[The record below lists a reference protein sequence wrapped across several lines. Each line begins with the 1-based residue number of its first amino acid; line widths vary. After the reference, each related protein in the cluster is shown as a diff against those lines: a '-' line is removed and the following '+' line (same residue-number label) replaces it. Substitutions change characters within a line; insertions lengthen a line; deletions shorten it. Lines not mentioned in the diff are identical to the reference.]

1 MKIGIDIR
9 SMAGEKTGIGRY
21 TENLIQGLAS
31 CDEVNAYLLY
41 CFFFKSFRKKV
52 AGISLPDGKRFSF
65 VAKNIPGVVLRYL
78 WNAEIFKIDKLIGNV
93 DILLLPELEIPPVNH
108 EKIVSVIHDVIP
120 LISEKWHT
128 RESAR
133 SIGKFIKR
141 AVNRA
146 DMVITVS
153 NHTKQDLIQMTGI
166 KEEKVRVTYEGIC
179 PFYRKMVSRDCN
191 GLLKRKYGIED
202 RFILFTGTIE
212 PRKNLA
218 ALFKAY
224 SLLKNERKV
233 PHKLIVVGKKGW
245 MYKDIFETVN
255 RLGISEDVLFT
266 GYVPDEELV
275 LLYNAADLFVYPSF
289 YEGFGLPPLEAMAC
303 GTPVITSNT
312 SSLPEVVGDA
322 GIMVDPHDVNGL
334 ASAMERVLY
343 DEALRERMTADGL
356 ERAKLFSQ
364 ENMARATLKVLED
377 VYKR

>member
-1 MKIGIDIR
+1 
-9 SMAGEKTGIGRY
+9 MAGEKTGIGRY

-41 CFFFKSFRKKV
+41 CFFFKSFRQKV
-52 AGISLPDGKRFSF
+52 AGISLPDGERFSF

-120 LISEKWHT
+120 LVSEKWHT
-128 RESAR
+128 RGSAR
-133 SIGKFIKR
+133 IIGKFIKR
-141 AVNRA
+141 AVNKA

-153 NHTKQDLIQMTGI
+153 NHTKQDLIQVTGI
-166 KEEKVRVTYEGIC
+166 KEEKVRVTHEGIC
-179 PFYRKMVSRDCN
+179 PFYRKMVSMDCN

-245 MYKDIFETVN
+245 MYKEIFETVN

-275 LLYNAADLFVYPSF
+275 LFYNTADLFVYPSF